1 MDRMLRIK
9 PRTIY
14 LLGVGYLA
22 LPVGVWAMGW
32 LRIGYAAAAAA
43 LLCVG
48 FALVTRSGVH
58 VSAEDETVCLSWRQI
73 AAIVAV
79 IILWCLLGG
88 HGGLLFQT
96 SDWSAR
102 NAVYRDLITHDWPV
116 VYETGNA
123 LCYYFGF
130 WLVPTLITK
139 GVGLILADAAAVW
152 AIGNILLT
160 CWVVWGVY
168 LVVLLVLVWLKRW
181 DRRAITMTL
190 VTLIFFSGLD
200 IVGLLLFRSPD
211 EARWI
216 LSIDM
221 HIEWWA
227 DAYQFSSF
235 TTQLYWVFNQ
245 AIPAWV
251 ATMLILVTDDVRND
265 ICIGVLAAFLCPL
278 PTMGLIFIGL
288 AKLIGDVR
296 RLGANEAC
304 AKLAS
309 PQNLLS
315 LLLLIPIAL
324 FLGSS
329 QRATSAPAGEPLF
342 NTWIGGMTPCNVL
355 RLAVFALLEY
365 GIYLL
370 LIFRNEWH
378 NEYWWAAALSLPII
392 NVVRMGW
399 STDFEMRASIP
410 ALLVVALLVCR
421 AFVAGGSL
429 PGAQDA
435 PARNCEEPI
444 GNKRRL
450 IALAIVV
457 VLGAVTPCIEIIRG
471 PVRCVQ
477 AGALFQA
484 DSSLETFEGTDNM
497 NFVMLGYEDS
507 TFAQL
512 VGR

>member
-1 MDRMLRIK
+1 M
-9 PRTIY
+9 
-14 LLGVGYLA
+14 
-22 LPVGVWAMGW
+22 
-32 LRIGYAAAAAA
+32 
-43 LLCVG
+43 
-48 FALVTRSGVH
+48 
-58 VSAEDETVCLSWRQI
+58 
-73 AAIVAV
+73 
-79 IILWCLLGG
+79 
-88 HGGLLFQT
+88 
-96 SDWSAR
+96 
-102 NAVYRDLITHDWPV
+102 
-116 VYETGNA
+116 
-123 LCYYFGF
+123 
-130 WLVPTLITK
+130 
-139 GVGLILADAAAVW
+139 
-152 AIGNILLT
+152 
-160 CWVVWGVY
+160 Y

-211 EARWI
+211 EARWM